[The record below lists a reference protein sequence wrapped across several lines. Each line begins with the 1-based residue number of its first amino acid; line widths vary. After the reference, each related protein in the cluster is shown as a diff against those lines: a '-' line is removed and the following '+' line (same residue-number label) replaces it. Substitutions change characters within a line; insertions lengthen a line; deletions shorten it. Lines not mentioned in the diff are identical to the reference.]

1 MRSALRE
8 LVLFIAVIAA
18 FTTLYY
24 RQAATPWHLRLTED
38 LARSA
43 SVTLNAFGLATVV
56 EEQPQQGARLPSYA
70 VHDGRVAVDVAIDC
84 NGSWAFAI
92 FVAAVVAV
100 RSPWRAK
107 LWGLALGVPALWAIN
122 VLRVVSLYGVATYAP
137 SAFEAVHLYVWQFL
151 IIGAA
156 LLLFVAWSQYF
167 VPPADA

>member
-8 LVLFIAVIAA
+8 LTIFVAAIAV
-18 FTTLYY
+18 FTALYY
-24 RQAATPWHLRLTED
+24 RDGATPWHLALTEG

-56 EEQPQQGARLPSYA
+56 EEQPQRGARLPSYA

-92 FVAAVVAV
+92 FVAAVLAV
-100 RSPWRAK
+100 RNSWRAK
-107 LWGLALGVPALWAIN
+107 VWGIGLGVPALWAIN
-122 VLRVVSLYGVATYAP
+122 VLRVLSLYAVAMYVP
-137 SAFEAVHLYVWQFL
+137 SVFEELHLYVWQFL

-156 LLLFVAWSQYF
+156 LLLFVTWSQYF
-167 VPPADA
+167 VRPAGA